1 MHRSFLAHYI
11 CTEQGVFEQSILRIE
26 GTARQISVS
35 PYEKETS
42 DTRFCDGVLLATNS
56 LFQTKK
62 QEILDALN
70 EREYD
75 SLHDVAHALSMSPY
89 LSEVLTPPL
98 TSLYSLYFDARTHRL
113 YWQVVAL
120 L

>member
-1 MHRSFLAHYI
+1 MHIDEA
-11 CTEQGVFEQSILRIE
+11 TGQVSIF
-26 GTARQISVS
+26 
-35 PYEKETS
+35 PYEKETP
-42 DTRFCDGVLLATNS
+42 DTRFCDGVLLAANS

-98 TSLYSLYFDARTHRL
+98 TFLYSLCFDARTHRL

>member
-1 MHRSFLAHYI
+1 M
-11 CTEQGVFEQSILRIE
+11 
-26 GTARQISVS
+26 
-35 PYEKETS
+35 
-42 DTRFCDGVLLATNS
+42 
-56 LFQTKK
+56 
-62 QEILDALN
+62 N

-89 LSEVLTPPL
+89 LSEVLIPPL